1 MTTSFTFIMLEFNEY
16 NVILLYQAG
25 AMKEK
30 LSTADDELV
39 EQIDAEEDSLDI
51 LAQAEQ
57 KKEDMLKKLSLDEV
71 KVEEEVEATDEK
83 QSNVA
88 VMVEKEKEVPYKFYI
103 ISIYHITEYLS
114 NLMMLLIDYF
124 CRCSRS

>member
-1 MTTSFTFIMLEFNEY
+1 MNM
-16 NVILLYQAG
+16 YQAG
-25 AMKEK
+25 AMKKK

-88 VMVEKEKEVPYKFYI
+88 VMVEKEKEVLYKFYF